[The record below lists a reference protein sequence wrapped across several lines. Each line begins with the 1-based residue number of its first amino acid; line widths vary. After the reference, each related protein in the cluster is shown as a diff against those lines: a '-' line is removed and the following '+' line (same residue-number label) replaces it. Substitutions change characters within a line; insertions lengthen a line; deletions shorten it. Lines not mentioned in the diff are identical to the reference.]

1 MHEPVYNVYFLCFV
15 KERETDALT
24 SVTRVRVSAN
34 PQIIAL
40 VLPWAVFLGP

>member
-1 MHEPVYNVYFLCFV
+1 MQEPDYNVYFLCFV

-24 SVTRVRVSAN
+24 SVTRDRVSPN
-34 PQIIAL
+34 PQIAL